1 MNRTIYILSLLL
13 LTNFSLFAKKGI
25 NQIDRTGNRIG
36 FWILDEANNPVS
48 AKSKNKAKEGYY
60 VNGRKEGVWVLFHK
74 NTSTPRIIGEFSDN
88 RPKGVF
94 FRFDLKGEMVQ
105 AGTTRKDLLLQPMV
119 VATTAAFDCKI
130 NFKNSELVAGQ
141 VFFHKNNFTNKQN
154 SFQFWVEKAFNS
166 NKSNQQNVDYSW
178 LNSNYKNIEKAF
190 DEARIPNAQ
199 KSTVEAT
206 KVVGN
211 GPVVKSPRMLNG
223 AVFHPNGWNKVYNDQ
238 DEIWIDGKF
247 KNAQLWDGKEFIYDT
262 DGVLMKVKVFKNG
275 EFFSN
280 GML

>member
-1 MNRTIYILSLLL
+1 M
-13 LTNFSLFAKKGI
+13 LTNLSLFAKKGI
-25 NQIDRTGNRIG
+25 NQVDRSGNRIG
-36 FWILDEANNPVS
+36 FWILDEANNPVPT
-48 AKSKNKAKEGYY
+48 KSKFKAKEGYY

-94 FRFDLKGEMVQ
+94 FRFDLKGEMIQ

-141 VFFHKNNFTNKQN
+141 VFFHKNNFVNKQN

-166 NKSNQQNVDYSW
+166 NKSNQQNIDYSW

-190 DEARIPNAQ
+190 DEARIPSSQ
-199 KSTVEAT
+199 KPTVEAT